1 MPEKKTRRH
10 NQNQEREP
18 AVEVLIGD
26 DQYAKAEKMFADFR
40 PGMRLAITR
49 TRPSWCGGFLER
61 IDCME
66 GEEIDVEYIIAK
78 WGGKRFQLRVTKG
91 GQYWGGCDLNLSAYP
106 PKVHGRPVSMDDD
119 FLPTGGPV
127 KVPHQRST
135 PQNSF
140 NPIDLVKLF
149 MSQQE
154 AQMKAMQR
162 LFSEQNRPQ
171 LPPAEQ
177 NPPQQLV
184 QQPTITEQMK
194 NMVVFGKQIKQMQ
207 ELLGGFGGDSVSAS
221 QAAEPD
227 PANEMFSQ
235 ILKLVTAMK
244 SPPQSPPQP
253 KVAPKRGV
261 VGGTTSQSGTQ
272 SNTQNPNIAQVLS
285 SLPPEQI
292 QGILMESLR
301 NMSED
306 KRADVIG
313 GFISGTNLEEIFSQ
327 MQGEPFEDD
336 EEYYED
342 EETDTDPR
350 SYPNPQDSDQGGA
363 IRPDESHDPN
373 HREGDPS
380 R

>member
-1 MPEKKTRRH
+1 MPDKKTRRH
-10 NQNQEREP
+10 NQQQETEP

-106 PKVHGRPVSMDDD
+106 PKVHGRLVSMDDD

-127 KVPHQRST
+127 KVPQQRST

-140 NPIDLVKLF
+140 NPVELVKLF

-154 AQMKAMQR
+154 AQMKAMQKMMADH
-162 LFSEQNRPQ
+162 SRPQ
-171 LPPAEQ
+171 LPAAD
-177 NPPQQLV
+177 PPQPQQFV
-184 QQPTITEQMK
+184 QPPSITQQMK
-194 NMVVFGKQIKQMQ
+194 DMVIFGKQINQMR
-207 ELLGGFGGDSVSAS
+207 ELLGGFGAESVAP
-221 QAAEPD
+221 APEVEPD
-227 PANEMFSQ
+227 PANEMFGQ

-244 SPPQSPPQP
+244 SPAPAAPATPIAPQP
-253 KVAPKRGV
+253 GV
-261 VGGTTSQSGTQ
+261 VGGTTAQCAPQ
-272 SNTQNPNIAQVLS
+272 RQPQQPNIAQHLS

-301 NMSED
+301 SMSED
-306 KRADVIG
+306 KRAEVIG

-327 MQGEPFEDD
+327 VQQGEPFESD
-336 EEYYED
+336 EYED
-342 EETDTDPR
+342 YEEEETAEGPD
-350 SYPNPQDSDQGGA
+350 PNPQVEDQGRP
-363 IRPDESHDPN
+363 IRSDEGYDPN
-373 HREGDPS
+373 HRQGDPS